1 MFRVNKPKPYKVPV
15 TNPNFDK
22 QDYKDMKL
30 LAKEDDVRFVVL
42 NNAVVAYTKTTV
54 GIGGRMIAVAVAYCA
69 PEDDFKKKIGK
80 YQALLKMYNHEYV
93 QLPLAYEFDNDPFL
107 LEDILTHMFD
117 L

>member
-30 LAKEDDVRFVVL
+30 LAKEDDVRFVVADR
-42 NNAVVAYTKTTV
+42 AVVAYTKTTV

-93 QLPLAYEFDNDPFL
+93 QLPLAYEFDETPFD
-107 LEDILTHMFD
+107 LEDLLRAMFD

>member
-22 QDYKDMKL
+22 QAYKDIKVL
-30 LAKEDDVRFVVL
+30 VKEEDVRFVVAGR
-42 NNAVVAYTKTTV
+42 AVVAYTKTTV

-80 YQALLKMYNHEYV
+80 YQALLKMYDGKFI
-93 QLPLAYEFDNDPFL
+93 QLPLAYEFDEAPFD
-107 LEDILTHMFD
+107 LEDLLKAMFD